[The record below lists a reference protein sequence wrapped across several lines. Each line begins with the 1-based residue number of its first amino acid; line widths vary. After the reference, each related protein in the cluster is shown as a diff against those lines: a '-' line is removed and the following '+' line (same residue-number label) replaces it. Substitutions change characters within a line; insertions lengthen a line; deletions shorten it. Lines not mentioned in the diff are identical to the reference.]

1 MTLIVGIWTENG
13 VVVASDSAASY
24 STGQTMTIGQQEVTK
39 ILKLADSVLFASTG
53 SIGISQVVSQ
63 RLAEMWRKSD
73 FKSISS
79 PEEMMRQVGEQISSL
94 VSPFLDSAKN
104 LRSLGVD
111 PGSSLCK
118 CLAAFPVKQRA
129 HLFSFDYNGAPER
142 ATREL
147 PFIAMGSGQAI
158 ADPFL
163 ALLKRLLWSA
173 SPPTL
178 PEARLA
184 AVWTI
189 DHVRRTNPG
198 GVALKTQLAVLQ
210 QKDGRLE
217 AALCPENDIEEHME
231 KISDAERALVEEVRG
246 NRADSVPPASP
257 PPPPNVPGS

>member
-13 VVVASDSAASY
+13 MVLASDSAASY
-24 STGQTMTIGQQEVTK
+24 STGQFMTIGQQEVTK
-39 ILKLADSVLFASTG
+39 IQKLADPILFASTG

-63 RLAEMWRKSD
+63 RLAEMWK
-73 FKSISS
+73 KNELGGISS
-79 PEEMMRQVGEQISSL
+79 PEEMMRQIGEQIGGL
-94 VSPFLDSAKN
+94 VSPFLKSAN
-104 LRSLGVD
+104 HLRPLGVD
-111 PGSSLCK
+111 PAGSLCK

-147 PFIAMGSGQAI
+147 PFVAMGSGQGI

-198 GVALKTQLAVLQ
+198 GVAGKTQLAVLQ
-210 QKDGRLE
+210 PKDGKLE
-217 AALCPENDIEEHME
+217 AVVCPEDDIQEHME
-231 KISDAERALVEEVRG
+231 KIADAERALVEEVRG
-246 NRADSVPPASP
+246 NRAASVLPASP